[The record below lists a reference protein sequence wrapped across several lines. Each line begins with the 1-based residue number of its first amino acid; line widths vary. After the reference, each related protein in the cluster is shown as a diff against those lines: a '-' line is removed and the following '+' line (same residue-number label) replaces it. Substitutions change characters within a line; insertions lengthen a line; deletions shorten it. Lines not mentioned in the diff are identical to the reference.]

1 MTDLLSS
8 DSQLLFCFSQDL
20 YFYLSSVNRV
30 ISHHLVS
37 SHHQHLLLMAVEN
50 LDFKNIDF
58 MMDLRLLRSPVLHVC
73 NRDSGGC
80 YVFIFQ
86 IISTYNGLNIPN
98 LTLAVTLLQLGIP
111 GEDETS
117 ETTSDLG
124 VVITYFLGNYFIKLY
139 NINDSSKICQVSSG
153 IFLLNFLSRI
163 IYKMT
168 V

>member
-1 MTDLLSS
+1 MAGL
-8 DSQLLFCFSQDL
+8 QLYVF
-20 YFYLSSVNRV
+20 
-30 ISHHLVS
+30 
-37 SHHQHLLLMAVEN
+37 
-50 LDFKNIDF
+50 
-58 MMDLRLLRSPVLHVC
+58 VL
-73 NRDSGGC
+73 RDSGGC

-86 IISTYNGLNIPN
+86 IISSHNGLNIPN